1 MKKYPSSIQCW
12 DSNSRPL
19 ERESLPI
26 TTRPGRPV
34 VVDVKKRLENNIKE
48 DGMNEC

>member
-34 VVDVKKRLENNIKE
+34 VVDVKKRLENKIKE